1 VEKEIGD
8 IDGIVPDGAIIDPD
22 TVSTIGLAVVGAA
35 AVVIFV
41 ILLPEIAIGVGVGA
55 AIVLVSGAIRPRR
68 VVLGA

>member
-8 IDGIVPDGAIIDPD
+8 IDGIVPDGAIIGPD
-22 TVSTIGLAVVGAA
+22 TMSTIGLAVVGAA

-68 VVLGA
+68 GLHGA